1 MADAPLDD
9 AKIDLIAREVLTSL
23 KKARTEGGTS
33 HAVGVEPG
41 HESRPRTT
49 PSHPSLLLL
58 SVSGGVVGQPC
69 VIEPD
74 KTCSGSLKCR
84 SFGH

>member
-23 KKARTEGGTS
+23 KKSRAEGARAPSAEPVAEG
-33 HAVGVEPG
+33 P
-41 HESRPRTT
+41 
-49 PSHPSLLLL
+49 HPSLRLL
-58 SVSGGVVGQPC
+58 SVVGGVLGQPC
-69 VIEPD
+69 VVEPD
-74 KTCSGSLKCR
+74 KPCVGSLKCR

>member
-1 MADAPLDD
+1 MDD

-23 KKARTEGGTS
+23 KKARTEGPA
-33 HAVGVEPG
+33 HASVPAPLP
-41 HESRPRTT
+41 HPRPTAVFD
-49 PSHPSLLLL
+49 PSLQLL
-58 SVSGGVVGQPC
+58 SVNGGVVGRAC

-74 KTCSGSLKCR
+74 KVCVASLKCR

>member
-1 MADAPLDD
+1 MDD

-23 KKARTEGGTS
+23 KKARTEGSASVPPT
-33 HAVGVEPG
+33 APP
-41 HESRPRTT
+41 SRPRTT
-49 PSHPSLLLL
+49 PASDPSLQLL

-74 KTCSGSLKCR
+74 KVCVGSLKCR

>member
-1 MADAPLDD
+1 MDD

-23 KKARTEGGTS
+23 KKARAEGPVS
-33 HAVGVEPG
+33 APVFAPPQR
-41 HESRPRTT
+41 STT
-49 PSHPSLLLL
+49 ALDPSLQLL

-74 KTCSGSLKCR
+74 KVCVGSLKCR

>member
-1 MADAPLDD
+1 MED

-23 KKARTEGGTS
+23 KKSRAESAESAIAGREQGSPETARAEGP
-33 HAVGVEPG
+33 AV
-41 HESRPRTT
+41 H
-49 PSHPSLLLL
+49 LQLL

-74 KTCSGSLKCR
+74 KPCVGSLRCR

>member
-1 MADAPLDD
+1 MDD

-23 KKARTEGGTS
+23 KKAQTEGERSAPATPP
-33 HAVGVEPG
+33 AA
-41 HESRPRTT
+41 SRPVVVL
-49 PSHPSLLLL
+49 HPSLQLL
-58 SVSGGVVGQPC
+58 SVPGGVVGSLC

-74 KTCSGSLKCR
+74 ELCTGSLKCR

>member
-1 MADAPLDD
+1 MDD

-23 KKARTEGGTS
+23 KKARSEG
-33 HAVGVEPG
+33 A
-41 HESRPRTT
+41 RPAPVAPPASASPAPPSAQPST
-49 PSHPSLLLL
+49 PFHLQLL
-58 SVSGGVVGQPC
+58 SVTGGVVGSPC

-74 KTCSGSLKCR
+74 KACIGSLRCR